1 MLTPTQD
8 DSVER
13 SELCTE
19 EEISTLVYG
28 FYDRVRA
35 DALLGPIFNQH
46 ISDWDTHLK
55 IMVRFWSSLL
65 IGAGTYSGT
74 PMPKHV
80 ALPELNAA
88 MFKHW
93 LVLFHETTMQLPNR
107 ALADRAEEYAQRIA
121 RSLWYGYQMNNQPN
135 RIPSELGNV

>member
-1 MLTPTQD
+1 MD
-8 DSVER
+8 R

-19 EEISTLVYG
+19 EEINTLVYG

-35 DALLGPIFNQH
+35 DALLGPVFDQH

-55 IMVRFWSSLL
+55 IMVRFWSSML
-65 IGAGTYSGT
+65 IGAGTYNGT

-80 ALPELNAA
+80 ALPDLNAN

-93 LVLFHETTMQLPNR
+93 LALFRDTTEELPNR
-107 ALADRAEEYAQRIA
+107 ALAERAQEYAQRIA
-121 RSLWYGYQMNNQPN
+121 RSLWFGYQMNNEPD
-135 RIPSELGNV
+135 RIPSELGNG

>member
-1 MLTPTQD
+1 MD
-8 DSVER
+8 R

-19 EEISTLVYG
+19 EEINTQVYG

-35 DALLGPIFNQH
+35 DALLGPVFDQH

-55 IMVRFWSSLL
+55 IMVRFWSSML
-65 IGAGTYSGT
+65 IGAGTYNGT

-80 ALPELNAA
+80 ALPDLNAN

-93 LVLFHETTMQLPNR
+93 LSLFQETTEILPNR
-107 ALADRAEEYAQRIA
+107 ALAERAQEYAQRIA
-121 RSLWYGYQMNNQPN
+121 RSLWFGYQMNNEPD
-135 RIPSELGNV
+135 RLPSELGNG